1 MASNLD
7 FSEFLRQNK
16 KLIREY
22 IDVRLELFKL
32 QGVSLLSRSLGMF
45 IWLIVALFLSFF
57 IILFLGMVFAYWIA
71 EKTGSNAIGFGST
84 AGLLLIILL
93 ILFLFRKGLFLKP
106 IARIIIRETLNDR
119 EVNPVNEEE
128 AQEY

>member
-1 MASNLD
+1 MASNQD

-22 IDVRLELFKL
+22 IDARLELFKL
-32 QGVSLLSRSLGMF
+32 QGVRLLSRSLGMF
-45 IWLIVALFLSFF
+45 IWLTVALFLIFF
-57 IILFLGMVFAYWIA
+57 IILFLGMLFAYWIA

-93 ILFLFRKGLFLKP
+93 MLFLFRKGLFLKP
-106 IARIIIRETLNDR
+106 ITRIIIRETLKDPELNRENDDD
-119 EVNPVNEEE
+119 P
-128 AQEY
+128 QEY